1 MCSEYTLLS
10 REHTQEINYPKKNG
24 PVAKKRDL
32 RIYANSEDQDQTAHP
47 RSLVRILTV
56 RLYNI

>member
-32 RIYANSEDQDQTAHP
+32 KIYANSEDQDQTAH
-47 RSLVRILTV
+47 LVRILTV